1 MAELTKYYCDCC
13 GAELQ
18 TKQVA
23 DMFGNTHTVIRTG
36 TINCLPMYDN
46 LNLSKF
52 GIECCELC
60 AEKISHQL
68 NMFKLT
74 EEVQSY
80 VRKLQRHNNR
90 RCREG

>member
-23 DMFGNTHTVIRTG
+23 DMFGVEHTVICTG
-36 TINCLPMYDN
+36 RIDCLPMYDSFD
-46 LNLSKF
+46 LSRY
-52 GIECCELC
+52 GIDCCELC